1 MDFNKRSLYFF
12 IITSLI
18 FVASVVGYSNIDRN
32 HHSNHDSEYPMNPK
46 VNGEILID
54 KVYTFSIDTPYINLT
69 NLSFQAKFNYY
80 IYIQIVSPH
89 ECTVRIKLKDPDGDE
104 YDLFCKYM
112 SQSDGISEVPFGTT
126 LTGEHDI
133 SIYLETSHNLNIH
146 VRIERG
152 VNCLHDV
159 LSPNQLGNLIQYD
172 VIKFQDSSIQLDY
185 ALLETDAVYKFYFS
199 RVSAISI
206 EYDNNVS
213 YSYSILDDQGMS
225 FSINWKNDQLEGI
238 SGVSMYEFGTA
249 SAGIYTTNLS
259 INCNVNQVN
268 IAYAIIFDHVI
279 GGAIENTTPPG
290 DGNIFNE
297 LASLPEEWVIGTA
310 IFIGCT
316 MAILSVMLV
325 NNRKKNTVGLNL
337 KDK

>member
-1 MDFNKRSLYFF
+1 MDFNKRNLYFLVM
-12 IITSLI
+12 ISLI
-18 FVASVVGYSNIDRN
+18 FMATVAGNSLVDGNN
-32 HHSNHDSEYPMNPK
+32 HTNHDSEYLLNPK
-46 VNGEILID
+46 TSGEILID
-54 KVYTFSIDTPYINLT
+54 KVYTFSVDAPYINLT
-69 NLSFQAKFNYY
+69 NLLFQAKCNYY

-89 ECTVRIKLKDPDGDE
+89 ECTVRINLKDPEGDK

-133 SIYLETSHNLNIH
+133 SINLVTSYNLNIH

-152 VNCLHDV
+152 VNCLYDV
-159 LSPNQLGNLIQYD
+159 LSPTQLGNLIQYD
-172 VIKFQDSSIQLDY
+172 VIKFQDSSIQIDH

-213 YSYSILDDQGMS
+213 YSYSLLDDQGTS

-268 IAYAIIFDHVI
+268 IAYAIVFDQLI
-279 GGAIENTTPPG
+279 GGAIENTTTPG
-290 DGNIFNE
+290 DGNSFSDI
-297 LASLPEEWVIGTA
+297 ASLPEEWVIGTA
-310 IFIGCT
+310 ILIGCT
-316 MAILSVMLV
+316 MAILTVLLV
-325 NNRKKNTVGLNL
+325 NNRKKNTLSLNL
-337 KDK
+337 KEK